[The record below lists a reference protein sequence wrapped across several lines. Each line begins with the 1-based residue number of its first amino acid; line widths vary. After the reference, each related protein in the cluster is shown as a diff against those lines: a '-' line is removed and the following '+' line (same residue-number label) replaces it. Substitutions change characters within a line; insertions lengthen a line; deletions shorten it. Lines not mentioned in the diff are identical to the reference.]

1 MSGHVMAKND
11 KRAMSKKALAA
22 ALRELGVIN
31 GHDLLL
37 SGEPII
43 QYQAGDTGRF
53 ASCGR
58 WVLWVKNRKIKNRPW
73 YEHGAIHF
81 ISRRQDRAEQLEQAK
96 AKAKEMFPNIE
107 LVPGPWRMSWVPKA
121 AMERAMALIANGKK
135 KS

>member
-1 MSGHVMAKND
+1 MAKND
-11 KRAMSKKALAA
+11 KRVMSKKALAA

-31 GHDLLL
+31 LYDLLL
-37 SGEPII
+37 RGEPAI
-43 QYQAGDTGRF
+43 YYLAGDTGPL
-53 ASCGR
+53 ASYGR
-58 WVLWVKNRKIKNRPW
+58 WVLCAKNRKFRNRPW

-81 ISRRQDRAEQLEQAK
+81 TSRRQDRAEQLEQAK

-107 LVPGPWRMSWVPKA
+107 LVPGPWRMTWVPKA